1 MPLIVVK
8 RGKFV
13 LNIIDLFVT
22 FKNINNKI
30 NPKSALNNKIKNI
43 LVSEDIILIRESWN
57 ATKLIPINIKIIAFG
72 VFSLISILYIENKI

>member
-43 LVSEDIILIRESWN
+43 LVSEDIILIRES
-57 ATKLIPINIKIIAFG
+57 
-72 VFSLISILYIENKI
+72 